1 MHENALLPLIL
12 RTFIMYFVKPQFI
25 MDHQDNNDTPEL
37 FYWMENG
44 ITTWSQ
50 TRWIAAS
57 IEWRRAKKEIHFCH
71 WLTWRLLHSL
81 SENEKNKD

>member
-44 ITTWSQ
+44 IERNPFLPLIDMETPALAFWK
-50 TRWIAAS
+50 W
-57 IEWRRAKKEIHFCH
+57 KE
-71 WLTWRLLHSL
+71 
-81 SENEKNKD
+81 